1 MTGAALPSIAAV
13 SQPLTYAG
21 FPGASW
27 AYAIRIWLAVVLALY
42 VSFWLELDSPSSA
55 AITVA
60 ILALPTRG
68 QGLDKAAFRLMATV
82 VGVAASFFIVGV
94 FAQSGIIMLWV
105 FALWIGLCVFVV
117 GLLDGNRAYAA
128 SLGVTTVAIV
138 AIEQIDTPQKVF
150 DAGIA
155 RGSAIIVG
163 VLAITFINDI
173 LGAPDHHPKVSAGL
187 KSLRRRVLDYGR
199 RAARGQTMPAAAAG
213 GLLREIAALRP
224 DIAALAA
231 ESSSGGAR
239 AASARSAMVE
249 LVVTFSAMRALAA
262 ATSATPSGNAATWLA
277 APANDKLGSDLLAMT
292 RDWLAVSVERSAAE
306 LRGDLASLHLGRFP
320 EHSWRTPL
328 YRSRRIALEHGVK
341 AAVYFVLAAVL
352 FAMTNW
358 PSVSLIVAFVALLI
372 GLGATAPNQAAFTKL
387 AVLISPLACFL
398 AGILQFVV
406 LDGASGFPM
415 LAIALAPFIIVCAL
429 LMTLTS
435 PILSSVGRLNMVFII
450 ALVAPSN
457 PQNYNPESFLSACL
471 FVCIATLC
479 LFALQMIVPPMSPAR
494 QVRQLLAEANEDL
507 GRPQSQWRTDLA
519 TEEAAFRC
527 ALRVGQIAGLAA
539 GDQAALD
546 EAMRSFD
553 LATAIRRCDDEL
565 DRLDDTA
572 FGETGRQA
580 RHALERRDAGL
591 LIEAAYDLQAAA
603 VAAGLTPPAACAAL
617 VSAATAL
624 SEKASPAGE
633 NVP

>member
-1 MTGAALPSIAAV
+1 
-13 SQPLTYAG
+13 
-21 FPGASW
+21 
-27 AYAIRIWLAVVLALY
+27 
-42 VSFWLELDSPSSA
+42 
-55 AITVA
+55 
-60 ILALPTRG
+60 
-68 QGLDKAAFRLMATV
+68 
-82 VGVAASFFIVGV
+82 
-94 FAQSGIIMLWV
+94 MLWV
-105 FALWIGLCVFVV
+105 FALWIGLCIFVV

-138 AIEQIDTPQKVF
+138 AIEQIDTPQQVF

-163 VLAITFINDI
+163 VLAITFINDS
-173 LGAPDHHPKVSAGL
+173 LGAPDHHPKVSVGL
-187 KSLRRRVLDYGR
+187 KSLRSRVLDYGR
-199 RAARGQTMPAAAAG
+199 GAMRGQTMPAVVAA

-262 ATSATPSGNAATWLA
+262 VTTATPGGDATTRLP
-277 APANDKLGSDLLAMT
+277 APANDGRKPSADLLAIT
-292 RDWLAVSVERSAAE
+292 RDWLANGVERSDAE
-306 LRGDLASLHLGRFP
+306 LRGDLARLHLGRFP

-328 YRSRRIALEHGVK
+328 YRSRRIALEQGIK
-341 AAVYFVLAAVL
+341 AAIYFVLAAAL
-352 FAMTNW
+352 FALTDW
-358 PSVSLIVAFVALLI
+358 PSVSFIVAFVALLI
-372 GLGATAPNQAAFTKL
+372 GLGATAPDQAAFTKL
-387 AVLISPLACFL
+387 AVLISPLACLL

-406 LDGASGFPM
+406 LDGATGFPM

-429 LMTLTS
+429 LMTLSS

-457 PQNYNPESFLSACL
+457 PQNYNPESFLFACL

-494 QVRQLLAEANEDL
+494 QVRQLLAEANDDL
-507 GRPQSQWRTDLA
+507 GQPQSQWRTDLT
-519 TEEAAFRC
+519 TEEGAFRC

-539 GDQAALD
+539 GDPAALD

-553 LATAIRRCDDEL
+553 QATAIRRCADEL
-565 DRLDDTA
+565 DRLDNST
-572 FGETGRQA
+572 FGEAGRQA
-580 RHALERRDAGL
+580 RHALERRGAGL
-591 LIEAAYDLQAAA
+591 LIEAAYDLQAVAA
-603 VAAGLTPPAACAAL
+603 AAGLPPPAACAAL
-617 VSAATAL
+617 VSTAMAL
-624 SEKASPAGE
+624 SDKASAAAE
-633 NVP
+633 NVT